1 MTAIFDTQAN
11 GNLLKVFGE
20 GIVSDRTCRKWF
32 KKFETAN
39 FDLSDKLCSGQ
50 PSLIDD
56 DVVKTM
62 LVQHPFLTISDFAE
76 RLSKPFRIIFGK

>member
-32 KKFETAN
+32 KKFETGN
-39 FDLSDKLCSGQ
+39 FDLSDELRSGQ

-62 LVQHPFLTISDFAE
+62 LV
-76 RLSKPFRIIFGK
+76 